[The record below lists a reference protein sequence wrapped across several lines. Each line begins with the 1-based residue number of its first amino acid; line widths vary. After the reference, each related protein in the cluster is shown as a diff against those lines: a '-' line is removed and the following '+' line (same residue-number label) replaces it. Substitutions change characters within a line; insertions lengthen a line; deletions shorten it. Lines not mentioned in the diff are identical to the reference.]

1 MADKKTPVSVDAEA
15 STAPEKKKPAAKKA
29 TPKADAADKPVKAT
43 AKKAAAPKA
52 EAAEKPAKA
61 PAAKKAAAPKAD
73 AAEKPAKKAA
83 PKAEV
88 AATEAEKPAKAT
100 AKKAAPKAEKAPKA
114 VKVEEVSADSRGR
127 LKRRYVSEI
136 VPALIKER
144 GYKNIHQVPKLD
156 KIILNMR
163 IGDIKD
169 NSKSINAARAE
180 LEAIAGQKA
189 VLTLS
194 KKSVS
199 NFKVRENQPIGIKVT
214 LRGARM
220 YEFFDKLVS
229 IALPRVRDFRGISA
243 DSFDGRGNYSLGVKD
258 HTMFPEISF
267 ELIEKIRGFDVAVIT
282 TAQTDEEGK
291 LLLAKL
297 GMPFKS
303 N

>member
-1 MADKKTPVSVDAEA
+1 MADKKTPVSVDEEV
-15 STAPEKKKPAAKKA
+15 STAPVKKTA
-29 TPKADAADKPVKAT
+29 
-43 AKKAAAPKA
+43 AKKAAAPKVD
-52 EAAEKPAKA
+52 AAEKPAKA
-61 PAAKKAAAPKAD
+61 PAAKKAAAPKVD
-73 AAEKPAKKAA
+73 AAEKPAKAPAAKKAA
-83 PKAEV
+83 SPKAEV
-88 AATEAEKPAKAT
+88 AAAEKPVKAPA
-100 AKKAAPKAEKAPKA
+100 AKKAAAPKAEKAPKA

-127 LKRRYVSEI
+127 LKRRYLSEV
-136 VPALIKER
+136 VPALVKER